1 MKTFINKVRYDH
13 SNGYAAV
20 ELMIPADNDELGS
33 VVTIDVEI
41 PINKAYESSYG
52 VLMEVAIREACRR
65 HAWLDKVLRPA

>member
-1 MKTFINKVRYDH
+1 MKTYINKIRYDH

-41 PINKAYESSYG
+41 PIHMA
-52 VLMEVAIREACRR
+52 V
-65 HAWLDKVLRPA
+65 